1 MPESRV
7 FIAGHDGYLGWPLT
21 QHLMQR
27 GHVVAGLDALLRREQ
42 VAETGGYSAIPVCSA
57 QERLAAL
64 EQHSGQRPDLRLGNM
79 LDFATLRAFLDEFQP
94 HTIVHLAEIPSAA
107 WSMID
112 QAHSSF
118 TQHNNVIGNL
128 NLLWAMH
135 EVCPDAHLVK
145 LGTMGEYGTPTMDI
159 PEGFF
164 NPEFRGR
171 RERLPFPRRAGSFYH
186 WSKVHDS
193 NNTMFACELWGLRAT
208 DVMQGV
214 VYGTRF
220 DNQTDDS
227 RLRTRLDFDQCFGTV
242 VNRFCCQAV
251 IGHPLTP
258 YGQGGQKRAYL
269 PLRDVMQCL
278 SLVID
283 NPPRR
288 SEYRVFNQF
297 DACHTVNE
305 LASMV
310 QQVCREAG
318 LQVDIMPV
326 ENPRVEAEAHEYR
339 PDRNHLAKLGYRPTG
354 APEHE
359 IGLMLQDL
367 LPQRE
372 RIAARTDMLLPD
384 IRWDGAHRRSAALS
398 GEATG

>member
-1 MPESRV
+1 MPDSRV

-21 QHLMQR
+21 QHLIKR

-42 VAETGGYSAIPVCSA
+42 VAETGGCSAIPISSP

-64 EQHSGQRPDLRLGNM
+64 EQHSGLRPDLRIGN
-79 LDFATLRAFLDEFQP
+79 LLNFATLRAFLDEFQP
-94 HTIVHLAEIPSAA
+94 QTIVHLAEIPSAA

-145 LGTMGEYGTPTMDI
+145 LGTMGEYGTPAMDI

-164 NPEFRGR
+164 EPEFRGR
-171 RERLPFPRRAGSFYH
+171 RERLPFPRKAGSFYH

-214 VYGTRF
+214 VYGTQF
-220 DNQTDDS
+220 DDQAVDP
-227 RLRTRLDFDQCFGTV
+227 RMRTRLDFDQCFGTV

-251 IGHPLTP
+251 TGHPLTP
-258 YGQGGQKRAYL
+258 YGLGGQKRACL

-288 SEYRVFNQF
+288 GEYRVFNQF

-305 LASMV
+305 LAGIV
-310 QQVCREAG
+310 QQAGRRAG
-318 LQVDIMPV
+318 LLVDIMPV

-339 PDRNHLAKLGYRPTG
+339 PDRNHLAELGYRPTG

-372 RIAARTDMLLPD
+372 RIAARAELLLPD